1 MIEREDRDRPLESS
15 ERLWWQAGVIY
26 QVYPRSFQDTD
37 GDGVGDLRGVIE
49 RLDYLDD
56 TLGIDAIW
64 LSPFF
69 PSPMRDFG
77 YDIADYTDVDP
88 LFGDLATFDELV
100 AEAHARNMRIIIDY
114 VPNHCSDQHPWFVE
128 ARSSRESAK
137 RDWFIWAD
145 PKPDG
150 SPPNNWIGPFGGS
163 TWEWDEPTGQYYLHI
178 FLPEQPD
185 LNWRN
190 PDLRAEMLDVLRF
203 WLARGVDG
211 VRIDA
216 LHNVMKDPHLRDN
229 PENHAGHLETH
240 RTHGLEFDRQQHL
253 HEFDHDDNHEV
264 ARAMRAVLDE
274 FEAERPRVAIGEL
287 HIFDLDRW
295 ARYYGEGLDEL
306 HLPFNFGLL
315 NTPREAGRVRALV
328 DAIEAAVPPG
338 GWPNYVLG
346 NHDEP
351 RIATRVGVDEARVGM
366 MLLLT
371 LRGTPTLYYGDELGV
386 RDATVSIEQMRD
398 PWGIRMG
405 EAQFSRDP
413 ARASMPWDD
422 SPNGGFCPAGVEPWL
437 PLAPDLATTNVV
449 AQAADPHSM
458 LNLTRALLRLRR
470 ASPALS
476 VGDYRALDA
485 VPPDVFGFLREAG
498 EDRYLVLLSF
508 ARRTVTIELPEA
520 GQAAIAVSTALD
532 REGPADLANLTLR
545 GNEGLVLQLA

>member
-1 MIEREDRDRPLESS
+1 MGQHAP
-15 ERLWWQAGVIY
+15 LWWRSGVVY

-37 GDGVGDLRGVIE
+37 GNGVGDLRGVIE
-49 RLDYLDD
+49 RLDYLSG

-69 PSPMRDFG
+69 PSPMKDFG

-100 AEAHARNMRIIIDY
+100 HEAHARDIQVIIDY
-114 VPNHCSDQHPWFVE
+114 VPNHCSDQHPWFIE
-128 ARSSRESAK
+128 ARSSRDSAK
-137 RDWFIWAD
+137 RNWFIWAD

-150 SPPNNWIGPFGGS
+150 SPPNNWVGPFGGS
-163 TWEWDEPTGQYYLHI
+163 TWQLDEATGQYYLHI

-190 PDLRAEMLDVLRF
+190 PEVRAAMLDVLRF

-216 LHNVMKDPHLRDN
+216 LHNLMKDPELRDN
-229 PENHAGHLETH
+229 PEHVGDALATH
-240 RTHGLEFDRQQHL
+240 RSHGVEFDRQEHL
-253 HEFDHDDNHEV
+253 YEFDLDDNHEAV
-264 ARAMRAVLDE
+264 REMRAVLDE
-274 FEAERPRVAIGEL
+274 FEPERPRVAIGEL

-295 ARYYGEGLDEL
+295 ARYYGGALDEL

-315 NTPREAGRVRALV
+315 NTPWAAGPVRSLV
-328 DAIEAAVPPG
+328 DALEAAVPPG

-351 RIATRVGVDEARVGM
+351 RIATRIGTAEARVAM

-371 LRGTPTLYYGDELGV
+371 LRGTPTLYYGDEIGM
-386 RDATVSIEQMRD
+386 RDADVSPEQMRD

-405 EAQFSRDP
+405 DSQFSRDP
-413 ARASMPWDD
+413 ARAPMLWDGG
-422 SPNGGFCPAGVEPWL
+422 PNGGFCPAGVEPWL
-437 PLAPDLATTNVV
+437 PIAPDPTTTNVA
-449 AQAADPHSM
+449 AQLADPHSM

-470 ASPALS
+470 SSAALS

-485 VPPDVFGFLREAG
+485 MPDVFAYRREA
-498 EDRYLVLLSF
+498 EDDRYLVLLNF
-508 ARRTVTIELPEA
+508 ASTTTTVELPNM
-520 GQAAIAVSTALD
+520 GPAAVAISTALD
-532 REGPADLANLTLR
+532 RTGPVDLTRLDLR
-545 GNEGLVLQLA
+545 GNEGIVLRLG

>member
-1 MIEREDRDRPLESS
+1 MGHDEP
-15 ERLWWQAGVIY
+15 LWWQARVVY

-49 RLDYLDD
+49 RLDYLSD

-88 LFGDLATFDELV
+88 LFGDLATFDALV
-100 AEAHARNMRIIIDY
+100 AEAHARDIRIIIDY

-128 ARSSRESAK
+128 ARSSRESPK

-150 SPPNNWIGPFGGS
+150 SPPNNWVGPFGGS
-163 TWEWDEPTGQYYLHI
+163 TWELDGASGQYYLHI

-190 PDLRAEMLDVLRF
+190 PEVRAAMLDVLRF

-216 LHNVMKDPHLRDN
+216 LHNVMKDPELRDN
-229 PENHAGHLETH
+229 PENHADHLLTH
-240 RTHGLEFDRQQHL
+240 RTHGLEFDRQHHL
-253 HEFDHDDNHEV
+253 YEFDHDDNHEV
-264 ARAMRAVLDE
+264 ARVMRAVLDE

-287 HIFDLDRW
+287 HIFDLERW
-295 ARYYGEGLDEL
+295 SRYYGEGLDEL

-315 NTPREAGRVRALV
+315 NTPWEAGQVRALV
-328 DAIEAAVPPG
+328 DALEAAIPPG

-351 RIATRVGVDEARVGM
+351 RIATRIGAAEARVGM

-371 LRGTPTLYYGDELGV
+371 LRGTPTLYYGDELGI
-386 RDATVSIEQMRD
+386 RDAVVPSERMQD

-405 EAQFSRDP
+405 DAQFSRDP
-413 ARASMPWDD
+413 ARAPMPWDA

-437 PLAPDLATTNVV
+437 PLAPDAATTNVA
-449 AQAADPHSM
+449 AQLADPHSM

-470 ASPALS
+470 SSRALAT
-476 VGDYRALDA
+476 GDYRAVDV
-485 VPPDVFGFLREAG
+485 VPAGVFGYLRESGA
-498 EDRYLVLLSF
+498 ERYLIMLSF
-508 ARRTVTIELPEA
+508 VPAPTTIDLPEVGPA
-520 GQAAIAVSTALD
+520 TVAISTALD
-532 REGPADLANLTLR
+532 REGPADLSRLSLR
-545 GNEGLVLQLA
+545 GNEGLVLRLG